1 MKRYTGITRAI
12 ALAAIAASFPVAIA
26 AADGVYSPE
35 AFSELRYGRGDDPA
49 WASPGYDDSS
59 WEVVRAPAV
68 VDLRGGDGYFWIRAE
83 ASVPPSLADG
93 PIWFESGKMDCAF
106 DLYAGGVYVGSRGGL
121 PPDYYARPQTDT
133 VLLIPSSAIID
144 GTVSLAIRCYYSGTR
159 ARIPG
164 LALADSARADSILY
178 LASFFVSR
186 INIILAALCAFMGVY
201 FIAGFASRRDDKA
214 SLFYA
219 LSLFFVAVYF
229 FDMGTERLML
239 GGLLQRAV
247 ARSCLT
253 ASLCFSLLFFVRFFD
268 TRGYK
273 AAKAFAAVD
282 ITAFTAGFIAFSND
296 DGMIDLLF
304 NLSLAPVFAVIVIAI
319 AILASATRKGKRDA
333 LPILIGIVVGVGF
346 AVHDIVFQVSGRQPF
361 AWLQGFTFFS
371 LNLSIFIATSLRSST
386 LRRELDAYTAEL
398 SSQRDKL
405 SSLLREVERA
415 ADETSSVAQTL
426 EAEVAEVAE
435 AARRSAASADDIGA
449 SAAAQRSALD
459 GATGSISS
467 LLGSIASVKEEL
479 ALEATSIERTARDT
493 GGMIDGM
500 TRVGDAIE
508 GTAAFASS
516 LDRLTAEA
524 SGSMK
529 RLSASMDRV
538 REASE
543 EIRSVVGAVGE
554 LADRTNLLAM
564 NASIEAAHAGAA
576 GRGFAVVAHE
586 IKALAQASAERAA
599 SIGDIVARIEAA
611 VGEGVAS
618 NRTVGDSLA
627 RIADGAAHTSASV
640 TEAAAEARRQASS
653 GARVAE
659 EARTLA
665 ASAARMTEEA
675 AIEASLSEHA
685 SADMKALEAGH
696 AAMAESAAVVIERNS
711 SLAEKAQALQALAA
725 RARAAA
731 ESLVAAMSR

>member
-1 MKRYTGITRAI
+1 MKRCIKRTIAIAVVVVSCPI
-12 ALAAIAASFPVAIA
+12 ALAAAG
-26 AADGVYSPE
+26 GVTVPE
-35 AFSELRYGRGDDPA
+35 AFSELRYSDGDDPA
-49 WASPGYDDSS
+49 RASPSYDDSS
-59 WEVVRAPAV
+59 WAMLVAPAA
-68 VDLRGGDGYFWIRAE
+68 VDLRGGDGYFWIRAR
-83 ASVPPSLADG
+83 ATVPSSLAAG

-106 DLYAGGVYVGSRGGL
+106 DLYAGGVYIGSRGGL
-121 PPDYYARPQTDT
+121 PPDFYARPQTNT
-133 VLLIPSSAIID
+133 ALLIPSSAIEG
-144 GTVSLAIRCYYSGTR
+144 GTVSLALRCYYSGTR

-164 LALADSARADSILY
+164 FALADSSRADSLQH

-186 INIILAALCAFMGVY
+186 INIILAVLCAFMGVY
-201 FIAGFASRRDDKA
+201 FAAGFVSKRDDTA

-219 LSLFFVAVYF
+219 LSLFFVAFYF

-253 ASLCFSLLFFVRFFD
+253 ASLCFSLLFFIRFFD
-268 TRGYK
+268 TRGFK
-273 AAKAFAAVD
+273 AAKVFAALD
-282 ITAFTAGFIAFSND
+282 ITAFTAAFIVFSND
-296 DGMIDLLF
+296 DGVVDLLF
-304 NLSLAPVFAVIVIAI
+304 NLSLAPVFAIIVIAL
-319 AILASATRKGKRDA
+319 AILVKATRKGQRDA
-333 LPILIGIVVGVGF
+333 LPILIGILVGVGF

-361 AWLQGFTFFS
+361 AWLQGFTFFF

-426 EAEVAEVAE
+426 EAEVAEVADE
-435 AARRSAASADDIGA
+435 ARRSAASANDIGVSA
-449 SAAAQRSALD
+449 SAQRSALD
-459 GATGSISS
+459 GASDSISS
-467 LLGSIASVKEEL
+467 LLRSIASVQEEL
-479 ALEATSIERTARDT
+479 SLEAASIERTARDT

-500 TRVGDAIE
+500 TRVGASIE
-508 GTAAFASS
+508 GTATFASS

-524 SGSMK
+524 TGSMNK
-529 RLSASMDRV
+529 LAASMDKV
-538 REASE
+538 TKASD

-599 SIGDIVARIEAA
+599 SIGDMVARIETA
-611 VGEGVAS
+611 VGEGVES
-618 NRTVGDSLA
+618 NRTVGESLA
-627 RIADGAAHTSASV
+627 RIAEGAASTSASV
-640 TEAAAEARRQASS
+640 TEAALEARRQVGS

-659 EARTLA
+659 EARALA
-665 ASAARMTEEA
+665 ASASRMSEEA
-675 AIEASLSEHA
+675 ETESRLSERA

-696 AAMAESAAVVIERNS
+696 AAIADSASLVIERNAG
-711 SLAEKAQALQALAA
+711 LAEKAQALKVLAA

-731 ESLVAAMSR
+731 DSLVNAMSR

>member
-1 MKRYTGITRAI
+1 MKRCIKRTIAIAVVIVSCPI
-12 ALAAIAASFPVAIA
+12 ALAAAG
-26 AADGVYSPE
+26 GVTVPE
-35 AFSELRYGRGDDPA
+35 AFSELRYSDGDDPA
-49 WASPGYDDSS
+49 RASPSYDDSS
-59 WEVVRAPAV
+59 WAMLVAPAV
-68 VDLRGGDGYFWIRAE
+68 VDLRGGDGYFWIRAR
-83 ASVPPSLADG
+83 ATVPSSLAAG

-106 DLYAGGVYVGSRGGL
+106 DLYAGGVYIGSRGGL
-121 PPDYYARPQTDT
+121 PPDYYARPQTNT
-133 VLLIPSSAIID
+133 ALLIPSSAIEG
-144 GTVSLAIRCYYSGTR
+144 GTVSLALRCYYSGTR

-164 LALADSARADSILY
+164 FALADSSRADSLQY

-186 INIILAALCAFMGVY
+186 INIILAVLCAFMGVY
-201 FIAGFASRRDDKA
+201 FAAGFVSKRDDTA

-219 LSLFFVAVYF
+219 LSLFFVAFYF

-239 GGLLQRAV
+239 GGLFQRAV

-253 ASLCFSLLFFVRFFD
+253 ASLCFSLLFFIRFFD
-268 TRGYK
+268 TRGFK
-273 AAKAFAAVD
+273 AAKVFAALD
-282 ITAFTAGFIAFSND
+282 ITAFTAAFIVFSND
-296 DGMIDLLF
+296 DGVVDLLF
-304 NLSLAPVFAVIVIAI
+304 NLSLAPVFAIIVIAL
-319 AILASATRKGKRDA
+319 AILVKATRKGQRDA
-333 LPILIGIVVGVGF
+333 LPILIGILVGVGF

-361 AWLQGFTFFS
+361 AWLQGFTFFF

-426 EAEVAEVAE
+426 EAEVAEVADE
-435 AARRSAASADDIGA
+435 ARRSAASANDIGVSA
-449 SAAAQRSALD
+449 SAQRSALD
-459 GATGSISS
+459 GASDSISS
-467 LLGSIASVKEEL
+467 LLRSIASVQEEL
-479 ALEATSIERTARDT
+479 SLEAASIERTARDT

-500 TRVGDAIE
+500 TRVGASIE
-508 GTAAFASS
+508 GTATFASS

-524 SGSMK
+524 TGSMNK
-529 RLSASMDRV
+529 LSASMNKV
-538 REASE
+538 TKASD

-599 SIGDIVARIEAA
+599 SIGDMVARIETA
-611 VGEGVAS
+611 VGEGVES
-618 NRTVGDSLA
+618 NRTVGESLA
-627 RIADGAAHTSASV
+627 RIAEGAASTSASV
-640 TEAAAEARRQASS
+640 AEAALEARRQVGS

-665 ASAARMTEEA
+665 ASASRMSEEA
-675 AIEASLSEHA
+675 ETESRLSERA

-696 AAMAESAAVVIERNS
+696 AAIADSASLVIERNAG
-711 SLAEKAQALQALAA
+711 LAEKAQALKVLAA

-731 ESLVAAMSR
+731 DSLVNAMSR